1 MAVTVAPGVVA
12 GGSLTVW
19 GACMKP
25 VTSCGC
31 VGCLLP
37 CLIALATPF
46 TRAAAQAVNATVL
59 PPGGGPAVAV
69 NIGNIAVALGPG
81 ANIQADFTFN
91 GAAAGFPAGFAFL
104 DDWYDFV
111 WINLVVA
118 YTVGGVQPTNA
129 GGQPIIP
136 FAGFNHVLP
145 LVDQPPTAV
154 GGDDDLPFYYTN
166 AEWAAGFLGATAI
179 NPASGVA
186 GTPPSRFV
194 DARGGWPAGAVI
206 TFETYLVVRSVTDPA
221 IAAHEFVVLDGFTWT
236 YTQGPPGGPTA
247 AGGGAIAANSGRIN
261 TAMGNAGGGGFPPPG
276 GAGTAAWDARP
287 SGLGPVGRVLTS
299 CPPVAVPQGPGC
311 NDGRSSFYEPLTP
324 PLMDLGGLQLTAT
337 NNGALTSP
345 AYVVAAAPGV
355 ANPIGSLGPAMSL
368 PLADDQVL
376 PAGTLG
382 LFVSSNCVVYFGP
395 GGSAAFT
402 PSVPTLLN
410 QAPTGCYSWTDLN
423 PAAPGSGLVWYEEA
437 GAVAQITY
445 DQVFGFGTTGRNS
458 VQFVIDRGSGDFRIT
473 WGMLSPTNPQ
483 PWLVGYSPGGPSLDP
498 GPVDLSSTVVVTAPM
513 DSVPLTLQPLG
524 LPSQGPV
531 AVPFNVLTT
540 NIASLPAFHLGL
552 IGLTSPNV
560 NLGFLGFPGGCVLN
574 ASPDVIV
581 DFSVAFA
588 PQVNWTALVLPPS
601 PPSFVGF
608 EFYLQAI
615 TLDAGG
621 INLAS
626 RASNGLRCVVG
637 N

>member
-1 MAVTVAPGVVA
+1 MRLVTQPL
-12 GGSLTVW
+12 SKLIL
-19 GACMKP
+19 P
-25 VTSCGC
+25 V
-31 VGCLLP
+31 
-37 CLIALATPF
+37 IASITTP
-46 TRAAAQAVNATVL
+46 AALSAQAVTATVL

-81 ANIQADFTFN
+81 ANIRADFTFN
-91 GAAAGFPAGFAFL
+91 GAAPGFPGGFAFL

-111 WINLVVA
+111 WVNLVTA

-129 GGQPIIP
+129 AGQPIIP
-136 FAGFNHVLP
+136 FAGINHVLP
-145 LVDQPPTAV
+145 LVDQPPLAA
-154 GGDDDLPFYYTN
+154 GGDDDLPFYYTD

-194 DARGGWPAGAVI
+194 DARSGWPAGAVI
-206 TFETYLVVRSVTDPA
+206 TFEAYLVVRSVTDPA
-221 IAAHEFVVLDGFTWT
+221 IAANEFVVLDGFTWT
-236 YTQGPPGGPTA
+236 YSQGPPGGPTA
-247 AGGGAIAANSGRIN
+247 AGGGAIAANSARVN
-261 TAMGNAGGGGFPPPG
+261 TAMGNAAGGGFPPPG
-276 GAGTAAWDARP
+276 GAGTPAWDARF

-299 CPPVAVPQGPGC
+299 CPPVVVPEGPGC
-311 NDGRSSFYEPLTP
+311 LLDFASFYELLTP
-324 PLMDLGGLQLTAT
+324 LSMDLGGLQLWAT
-337 NNGALTSP
+337 NNGSP
-345 AYVVAAAPGV
+345 TNPRYVVTTAPGA
-355 ANPIGSLGPAMSL
+355 ANPIGSLGAPMAL

-376 PAGTLG
+376 PVGTLG
-382 LFVSSNCVVYFGP
+382 LFVSSNCVVYLGP
-395 GGSAAFT
+395 GGSAGFA
-402 PSVPTLLN
+402 PSVSTLLN
-410 QAPTGCYSWTDLN
+410 QPPTGCYSWTDLN
-423 PAAPGSGLVWYEEA
+423 PAAPGSGQVWYEQA
-437 GAVAQITY
+437 GPVAQITY

-458 VQFVIDRGSGDFRIT
+458 VQFVIDRGTGDFRIT
-473 WGMLSPTNPQ
+473 WGMLSPSNPQ

-498 GPVDLSSTVVVTAPM
+498 GPVDLSTSVVVTASM
-513 DSVPLTLQPLG
+513 DSMPLTLQPLG

-531 AVPFNVLTT
+531 AVPFQVLTS
-540 NIASLPAFHLGL
+540 NITSLPAFHLGL

-560 NLGFLGFPGGCVLN
+560 NLGFLGFPSGCVLN
-574 ASPDVIV
+574 ANPDVIA

-588 PQVNWTALVLPPS
+588 PQVNWTALVLPAS